1 MKVSNGKLRNFESSD
16 METLMSFSENNKS
29 LKYCEADTG
38 NQCRFYFRKIES
50 KS

>member
-1 MKVSNGKLRNFESSD
+1 MKVSNGKLRKFESSD
-16 METLMSFSENNKS
+16 METLMSFSENKS